1 MSRHIDPARL
11 ERTSYPFHLDIE
23 TQFTDMDVAAHL
35 NNIAI
40 ARFYESA
47 RVRSNIAMFGRDF
60 FRRGAPCLMV
70 LAEANIRYLA
80 EGNFPDPVQVGC
92 GISRIGN
99 SSFKMLQGLFQNG
112 TCIGLCDCVMVLTA
126 DGKPTPIPA
135 GVRAAMQAMLM
146 PHTQH

>member
-99 SSFKMLQGLFQNG
+99 SSFRMLQGLFQNG

-126 DGKPTPIPA
+126 DAKPTPIPA